1 MTAFL
6 NGTDPGLRQTRTP
19 TRQIL
24 TNGSGFTANSS
35 TTITLTNDCGTEDHL
50 EISFDGIV
58 QHHST
63 YTYSSAGNTV
73 TFNAVIPAGVA
84 EIEAS
89 FVVTVSSI
97 TVPDGSV
104 STSKIVDS
112 NVTTSKI
119 LDANI
124 TESKLAALSVSTA
137 KLQDNSVSLSKLA
150 GGTADKFLGFDSS
163 GNPAEKS
170 VVIPATAVKIVE
182 MTASVDGTNA
192 SQYSPQPFRF
202 NTFVFGSA
210 SDFNTTTHKFL
221 PTGGIYHCYFSGLMS
236 VGGTGFMHVRIDVN
250 TLRDGY
256 VEKASG
262 HTTDLFQHSA
272 IMAFA
277 SGEEVWWTAYGSSGS
292 TNKPLASKAHLIIH
306 KLG

>member
-1 MTAFL
+1 MSNFLVGTNLADVALDKFNGDTSTVAFTL
-6 NGTDPGLRQTRTP
+6 SVP
-19 TRQIL
+19 
-24 TNGSGFTANSS
+24 SS
-35 TTITLTNDCGTEDHL
+35 TFSALVRISGVVQTPVDDYNISGTSIVFTSSPPLGTEN
-50 EISFDGIV
+50 IV
-58 QHHST
+58 VT
-63 YTYSSAGNTV
+63 YTKAPQVGVPNDASVSSDKLAS
-73 TFNAVIPAGVA
+73 NAVTTA
-84 EIEAS
+84 
-89 FVVTVSSI
+89 
-97 TVPDGSV
+97 
-104 STSKIVDS
+104 KILDA
-112 NVTTSKI
+112 NITTSKI

-124 TESKLAALSVSTA
+124 TTS

-182 MTASVDGTNA
+182 MTASADGTNA